1 MISINFSYYH
11 NVLFLTSVFQA
22 YLQQELEKLQD
33 LRNKAKLEGEPW
45 DERVSGSLGQNS
57 HLVSKATRQWESLL
71 ARKSKYKLFILVSF
85 SKLT

>member
-1 MISINFSYYH
+1 MISSNFSYYH
-11 NVLFLTSVFQA
+11 NILFLTSVFQA

>member
-1 MISINFSYYH
+1 MISSNFSYYY
-11 NVLFLTSVFQA
+11 NILFLTSVFQA